1 MSFPDLRL
9 NKTYNAKL
17 KLAVNKYTTI
27 KLLIACLEEGRKK
40 KKGKKKAQESFIPHI
55 HTYLNHICVFYIA
68 TLCYKILHCPYGQ

>member
-40 KKGKKKAQESFIPHI
+40 KKGKKKLRNLSFHI
-55 HTYLNHICVFYIA
+55 YTHI
-68 TLCYKILHCPYGQ
+68 

>member
-40 KKGKKKAQESFIPHI
+40 KREKKISGIFHSTYTHI
-55 HTYLNHICVFYIA
+55 SKPYLCFLYSN
-68 TLCYKILHCPYGQ
+68 TML